1 MNIIFHSGI
10 PGARD
15 FSSHKKIAIIVD
27 NTSHEAVY
35 DLLELRKHPAKYNLD
50 MSRVD
55 IVVTDD
61 VGEPLITDAIGE
73 LAVKL
78 EGDRNTTPFLKHAV
92 FEPQRLLVAQNVA
105 KLYRRI
111 LKQKT
116 WIEDG
121 DTVFTAAYNRVETP
135 AVSYVGPRDYI
146 NAQLNHNYDEI
157 ILVGEN
163 QDANSLS
170 NILKTLDFLGAE
182 MWA

>member
-1 MNIIFHSGI
+1 MNIIFHRGI

-15 FSSHKKIAIIVD
+15 FSSHRKIAIIID

-35 DLLELRKHPAKYNLD
+35 DLLELRKHPARYNLD

-55 IVVTDD
+55 IIVTDD
-61 VGEPLITDAIGE
+61 IDEPLITDAIGE

-78 EGDRNTTPFLKHAV
+78 EGDRNTTPFLKQAV
-92 FEPQRLLVAQNVA
+92 FDPRRLLVAQNVA
-105 KLYRRI
+105 KLYKRI
-111 LKQKT
+111 LRQKT
-116 WIEDG
+116 WVEDG
-121 DTVFTAAYNRVETP
+121 DAVFVTAYSRVETP

-146 NAQLNHNYDEI
+146 SAQLSHNYDEI
-157 ILVGEN
+157 IVVGEN

>member
-1 MNIIFHSGI
+1 MNIIFHRGI

-35 DLLELRKHPAKYNLD
+35 DLLELRKHPARYNLD

-55 IVVTDD
+55 IIVTDD
-61 VGEPLITDAIGE
+61 VDEPLITDAIGE
-73 LAVKL
+73 LAVRL
-78 EGDRNTTPFLKHAV
+78 EGDRNTTPFLKQAV
-92 FEPQRLLVAQNVA
+92 FNPRRLLVAQNVA
-105 KLYRRI
+105 KLYKRI

-121 DTVFTAAYNRVETP
+121 DSIFIAAHNRVEIP
-135 AVSYVGPRDYI
+135 AVSYVSARDYI
-146 NAQLNHNYDEI
+146 TARLNHDYDEI

-170 NILKTLDFLGAE
+170 NILRTHDFVGAE

>member
-1 MNIIFHSGI
+1 MNIIFHRGI

-15 FSSHKKIAIIVD
+15 FSSHKKIAIVID
-27 NTSHEAVY
+27 NTSHETVY
-35 DLLELRKHPAKYNLD
+35 DLLELRKHPSKYDLD

-55 IVVTDD
+55 IIVTDD
-61 VGEPLITDAIGE
+61 VDEPLVTDAIGE

-78 EGDRNTTPFLKHAV
+78 EGDRNTTPFLKQAI
-92 FEPQRLLVAQNVA
+92 FNPQRLLVAQNLA
-105 KLYRRI
+105 KLYKRI
-111 LKQKT
+111 LQQKS

-121 DTVFTAAYNRVETP
+121 DAVFIAAFNRVEIP

-146 NAQLNHNYDEI
+146 SAQLNHHYDEI

-163 QDANSLS
+163 QNADSLS
-170 NILKTLDFLGAE
+170 NILKTHDFVGAE